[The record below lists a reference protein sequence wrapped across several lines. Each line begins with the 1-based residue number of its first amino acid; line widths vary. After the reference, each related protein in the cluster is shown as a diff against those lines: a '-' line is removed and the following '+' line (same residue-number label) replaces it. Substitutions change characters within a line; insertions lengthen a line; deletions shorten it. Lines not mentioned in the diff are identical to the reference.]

1 MALGTELAQV
11 VDATNQSQT
20 EVISAFNLIPYG
32 LISRESTGAV
42 NDTLTE
48 LTQICKYYKIYRQGK
63 DFLTEGSNGDYIPS
77 QLHYKLSAG
86 LIDKEAR
93 FLFGEAPDITVNPKG
108 SVGKPSEEQKKNITT
123 MQDLVDSV
131 LDENKFEQLL
141 VKAARDCFIG
151 KRVAG
156 LVNFNME
163 DGVTVTFLPSTQF
176 IYEYRMNST
185 ELEKFVAFIIV
196 KDSLT
201 LSERRIFMKRYTV
214 EYGSDEIG
222 GLSKKVFLDE
232 ALYDGGGRLIE
243 DLTEHME
250 ILLGKIPAIV
260 ILNDGLTGDTNG
272 ESEIEQ
278 LASYE
283 EMYSKLSNAD
293 IDAERKG
300 MNQIKYA
307 IDMDSNST
315 KGLSTAPGAFW
326 DLGSDQNLE
335 SPHATVGTIEPNM
348 GYSTALAD
356 TLKRIKSSAYDQI
369 EMPDITLE
377 SMTGVI
383 SSGKA
388 LKAVYWPLIVRCK
401 EKMKTWGP
409 NLSLLVDIIIRGAM
423 AYPDTVTRYLEDPL
437 VDTNYEIDVDQ
448 KIPIPE
454 DEAEEKASDLAEV
467 TAQTM
472 SRMSYMKKWR
482 ELTDDE
488 AMTELEQIALERQ
501 ILEDSAFSTG
511 PDGVPYPEATGEP
524 VPDDE
529 LEPEPEPEP
538 DDETGADE
546 QIEEEEEPPVELPDD
561 AGDTE
566 EDIDM

>member
-11 VDATNQSQT
+11 VEATNQSST
-20 EVISAFNLIPYG
+20 EVISAFNRIPYG
-32 LISRESTGAV
+32 LISRETNGAV
-42 NDTLTE
+42 YDTLTE
-48 LTQICKYYKIYRQGK
+48 LTQICRYYKIYRKGMG
-63 DFLTEGSNGDYIPS
+63 FLTEGSNGDYIPS

-93 FLFGEAPDITVNPKG
+93 FLFGDAPDITVNPKG
-108 SVGKPSEEQKKNITT
+108 SVGKPSDEQKKNITT

-131 LDENKFEQLL
+131 LDENKFEQIL

-156 LVNFNME
+156 LVNFNVE
-163 DGVTVTFLPSTQF
+163 DGITVTFLPSTQF

-201 LSERRIFMKRYTV
+201 LSNRRIFMKRYTT
-214 EYGSDEIG
+214 EYGSGRDGVIT
-222 GLSKKVFLDE
+222 KKIYLDE

-243 DLTEHME
+243 PVTEHME
-250 ILLGKIPAIV
+250 IFLDKIPAVV
-260 ILNDGLTGDTNG
+260 ILNDGLTGDING

-335 SPHATVGTIEPNM
+335 SPSPQVGTIEPNM

-356 TLKRIKSSAYDQI
+356 TLKRIKSTAYDQI

-409 NLSLLVDIIIRGAM
+409 NLSLLIDIIIRGAI
-423 AYPDTVTRYLEDPL
+423 AYPDTATRYLEDPI
-437 VDTNYEIDVDQ
+437 VDTNYEIDIDQ
-448 KIPIPE
+448 NIPIPE
-454 DEAEEKASDLAEV
+454 DEVEEKASDLAEV

-482 ELTDDE
+482 DLTDDE
-488 AMTELEQIALERQ
+488 AMAELEQIALERQ

-511 PDGVPYPEATGEP
+511 PDGVPYPEVTGEH
-524 VPDDE
+524 VPED
-529 LEPEPEPEP
+529 EPEPEPV
-538 DDETGADE
+538 DETGADE
-546 QIEEEEEPPVELPDD
+546 QVDEEEEATVGSPDD

-566 EDIDM
+566 EEPEV

>member
-1 MALGTELAQV
+1 MALGIELAQV
-11 VDATNQSQT
+11 VEATNQSST
-20 EVISAFNLIPYG
+20 EVISAFNRIPYG
-32 LISRESTGAV
+32 LISRETNGAV
-42 NDTLTE
+42 NDTLAE
-48 LTQICKYYKIYRQGK
+48 LTQICKYYKIYRKGN
-63 DFLTEGSNGDYIPS
+63 DFLTEGSNGDYVPS

-86 LIDKEAR
+86 LVDKEAR
-93 FLFGEAPDITVNPKG
+93 FLFGDAPDITINPKG
-108 SVGKPSEEQKKNITT
+108 SQGKPSEEQLKNITT

-131 LDENKFEQLL
+131 LVDNKFEQIL

-151 KRVAG
+151 KRVAC
-156 LVNFNME
+156 LVNFNVD
-163 DGVTVTFLPSTQF
+163 DGITVTFLPSTQF

-196 KDSLT
+196 KDSIT
-201 LSERRIFMKRYTV
+201 LSERRIFMKRYTT
-214 EYGSDEIG
+214 EYASGPDG
-222 GLSKKVFLDE
+222 VTSKKIFLDE
-232 ALYDGGGRLIE
+232 ALYDGGGRLINE
-243 DLTEHME
+243 ITDRME
-250 ILLGKIPAIV
+250 ILLDRIPAVV

-272 ESEIEQ
+272 ESEIEA
-278 LASYE
+278 LADYE
-283 EMYSKLSNAD
+283 QMYSKLSNAD

-326 DLGSDQNLE
+326 DLGSDQNLD
-335 SPHATVGTIEPNM
+335 SPSPQVGTIEPNM

-409 NLSLLVDIIIRGAM
+409 NLSLMVDIIIRGAM
-423 AYPDTVTRYLEDPL
+423 AYPDTASRYIEDPL
-437 VDTNYEIDVDQ
+437 IDTNYEVDVDQ

-454 DEAEEKASDLAEV
+454 DETEEKTSDLAEV

-472 SRMSYMKKWR
+472 SRKSYMKKWH

-488 AMTELEQIALERQ
+488 AMAEIEQIAIERQ
-501 ILEDSAFSTG
+501 ILEDSAFSSG
-511 PDGVPYPEATGEP
+511 PDGVPYSASTGDEMPEG
-524 VPDDE
+524 DE
-529 LEPEPEPEP
+529 DFVSEEEP
-538 DDETGADE
+538 DDGVSDE
-546 QIEEEEEPPVELPDD
+546 VDDGSQELQDD
-561 AGDTE
+561 AGDTSTE
-566 EDIDM
+566 PDV